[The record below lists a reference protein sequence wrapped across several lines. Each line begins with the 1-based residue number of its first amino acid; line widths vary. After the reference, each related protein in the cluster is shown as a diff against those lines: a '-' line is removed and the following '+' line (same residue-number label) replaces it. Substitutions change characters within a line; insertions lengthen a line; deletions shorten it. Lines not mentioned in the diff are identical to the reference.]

1 MIRLVTYA
9 DDRMSISAD
18 NLVRSSLLH
27 GIDSAHAYT
36 REDLEPDF
44 IMMAEPTI
52 NESKGSGLYIW
63 KPHFVFRAM
72 YNAEDGDILIYAD
85 AGQTII
91 SNVQPVI
98 DRMYQDVMMFSNG
111 WNHMDWCKMDVMQV
125 ICPGVNDEGHDT
137 DIEIWDKQAQASLI
151 FFRVSPES
159 RKFVKEWMLW
169 CLMPGFCDNSPSVL
183 PNVPTFQETRWDQ
196 SIITCLGIKYGYRLH
211 WFPSSTNW
219 HNKDQHPNDN
229 YPAIVDHH
237 RKRNPGAT
245 GGTDSE
251 W

>member
-9 DDRMSISAD
+9 DDRMSISAQ
-18 NLVRSSLLH
+18 NLINSAIAH
-27 GIDSAHAYT
+27 GVDSANRWHPLHL
-36 REDLEPDF
+36 DQGF
-44 IMMAEPTI
+44 VQMASPTI
-52 NESKGSGLYIW
+52 EEQKGAGLYIW
-63 KPHFVFRAM
+63 KPYVIWQEMQNLH
-72 YNAEDGDILIYAD
+72 DGDILIYAD

-91 SNVQPVI
+91 SSVQPVI

-111 WNHMDWCKMDVMQV
+111 WKHMDWCKMDVAEAILPNNIQNEEAV
-125 ICPGVNDEGHDT
+125 LR
-137 DIEIWDKQAQASLI
+137 QAQASLI

-183 PNVPTFQETRWDQ
+183 PNVSTFQETRWDQ
-196 SIITCLGIKYGYRLH
+196 SVLTCLQIKYGYTLH

>member
-1 MIRLVTYA
+1 MIRLITYA
-9 DDRMSISAD
+9 DERMNISAA
-18 NLVRSSLLH
+18 NLTSSALVF
-27 GIDSAHAYT
+27 GCDEA
-36 REDLEPDF
+36 REWFPGCLSDDF
-44 IMMAEPTI
+44 QLMAEPTI
-52 NESKGSGLYIW
+52 RESKGAGLYIW
-63 KPHFVFRAM
+63 KPYIVWSEILHVK
-72 YNAEDGDILIYAD
+72 DGDILIYAD

-98 DRMYQDVMMFSNG
+98 DAMDQDIMMFSNG
-111 WNHMDWCKMDVMQV
+111 WNHMDWCKADVAEAIIGSKREFPV
-125 ICPGVNDEGHDT
+125 
-137 DIEIWDKQAQASLI
+137 KQAQASLI

-169 CLMPGFCDNSPSVL
+169 CLMPGFCDNSPSRL

-196 SIITCLGIKYGYRLH
+196 SILTCLQIKYGYQLH

-219 HNKDQHPNDN
+219 HNKSAHPQDN

>member
-1 MIRLVTYA
+1 MIHLITYA
-9 DDRMSISAD
+9 DERMSISAG
-18 NLVRSSLLH
+18 NLTRSALVNGCNTATQISEIWLK
-27 GIDSAHAYT
+27 DDET
-36 REDLEPDF
+36 FWR
-44 IMMAEPTI
+44 MASPTI
-52 NESKGSGLYIW
+52 NEAKGAGLYIW
-63 KPHFVFRAM
+63 KPFIVWDHMETMV
-72 YNAEDGDILIYAD
+72 DGDVLIYAD

-91 SNVQPVI
+91 SSVQPVI
-98 DRMYQDVMMFSNG
+98 DAMDQDIMMFSNG
-111 WNHMDWCKMDVMQV
+111 WKHMDWCKMDVAKA
-125 ICPGVNDEGHDT
+125 ICPGDDM
-137 DIEIWDKQAQASLI
+137 DFSYIDPKDKQAQASLI

-196 SIITCLGIKYGYRLH
+196 SVLTCLQIKYGYTLH

-219 HNKDQHPNDN
+219 HNKAQHPNDN